1 MSIYKAD
8 YQELSNNKQ
17 ELWQLIRKS
26 SAREM
31 DIKTMEKEIN
41 EGKRICIG
49 VIGSDLDESLPLRKV
64 QCVLKFLICR

>member
-1 MSIYKAD
+1 M
-8 YQELSNNKQ
+8 
-17 ELWQLIRKS
+17 IRKS

-31 DIKTMEKEIN
+31 DVKSMEKEIT

-64 QCVLKFLICR
+64 LNRWMLLMIDDSKIG

>member
-1 MSIYKAD
+1 MD
-8 YQELSNNKQ
+8 ETDRQELSSNKQ

-31 DIKTMEKEIN
+31 DFKAMEKEIN

-64 QCVLKFLICR
+64 FLRL

>member
-1 MSIYKAD
+1 MD
-8 YQELSNNKQ
+8 ETNLQELSSNKQ

-31 DIKTMEKEIN
+31 DFKAMEKEIN

-64 QCVLKFLICR
+64 FPRL

>member
-1 MSIYKAD
+1 MD
-8 YQELSNNKQ
+8 ETDCQELSSNKQ

-31 DIKTMEKEIN
+31 DFKAMEKEIN

-64 QCVLKFLICR
+64 FLRL